1 MHSLEPTAGM
11 GLVEA
16 GLRSQVKV
24 VIGGACTTPD
34 LAEALEC
41 DAHGADAVAA
51 VRVCQEL
58 LRA

>member
-1 MHSLEPTAGM
+1 MQAVVEELA
-11 GLVEA
+11 EA

-41 DAHGADAVAA
+41 DAHVADAVAA